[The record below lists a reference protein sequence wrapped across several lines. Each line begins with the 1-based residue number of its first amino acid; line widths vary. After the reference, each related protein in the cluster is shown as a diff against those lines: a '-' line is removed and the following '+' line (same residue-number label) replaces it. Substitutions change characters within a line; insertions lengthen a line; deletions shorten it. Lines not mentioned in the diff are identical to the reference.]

1 MRASV
6 GGLSRGAIVGAW
18 FSVVSV
24 PLVSRGRPSTSRQDG
39 TWTPTSQTLIHLQ
52 GTFGGRIEAARAIEM
67 ADGPFGFLPA
77 VSLRVSAGS
86 AWLRGLEGLEI
97 EA

>member
-1 MRASV
+1 
-6 GGLSRGAIVGAW
+6 
-18 FSVVSV
+18 
-24 PLVSRGRPSTSRQDG
+24 
-39 TWTPTSQTLIHLQ
+39 
-52 GTFGGRIEAARAIEM
+52 M